1 MIGIVSNILS
11 DKVSG
16 VDNDISSSENVFNN
30 KVDNMLVA
38 AADKLGHKEED
49 YKKTIETITHTN
61 SMVDNP
67 EMLFK
72 LQVAVNS
79 FSILENTASSL
90 AHKGI
95 TAIETLVKS

>member
-1 MIGIVSNILS
+1 MIGIVNNILS
-11 DKVSG
+11 DNVSD
-16 VDNDISSSENVFNN
+16 VDNSISSSENVFNN
-30 KVDNMLVA
+30 KIGNMFVA
-38 AADKLGHKEED
+38 AADKLGHKEAD
-49 YKKTIETITHTN
+49 YKKTIETITNTP
-61 SMVDNP
+61 SLVDHP

-79 FSILENTASSL
+79 FSILENTASSF